1 MQKLPIRSTIITFS
15 LQECNNPR
23 VLTFHDNIL
32 HSLTKEVQLK
42 IRRATQDI
50 IMQIPNFYPLWT
62 FYKWKRT
69 LICFLLCMACISVS
83 SKTIGPDI
91 VARARLLRDL
101 PLSRTLQ
108 SQSRVD
114 QRQEGHVTS
123 IYVSISPR
131 SLDLDVKEGVF
142 SMNGWLS
149 LRYIG

>member
-1 MQKLPIRSTIITFS
+1 MP
-15 LQECNNPR
+15 
-23 VLTFHDNIL
+23 FHDNIL
-32 HSLTKEVQLK
+32 HTRQKEVQLK
-42 IRRATQDI
+42 IKRATQDI
-50 IMQIPNFYPLWT
+50 IMQIPSSHPSRIFH
-62 FYKWKRT
+62 KWMRT
-69 LICFLLCMACISVS
+69 LICLILCMACISVS

>member
-1 MQKLPIRSTIITFS
+1 MP
-15 LQECNNPR
+15 
-23 VLTFHDNIL
+23 FHDNIL
-32 HSLTKEVQLK
+32 HTRQKEVQLK
-42 IRRATQDI
+42 IKRATQDI

-62 FYKWKRT
+62 FYTWKLT

-149 LRYIG
+149 LRYI

>member
-1 MQKLPIRSTIITFS
+1 MQ
-15 LQECNNPR
+15 
-23 VLTFHDNIL
+23 V
-32 HSLTKEVQLK
+32 
-42 IRRATQDI
+42 
-50 IMQIPNFYPLWT
+50 PNFHPSWI
-62 FYKWKRT
+62 FHKWKRP
-69 LICFLLCMACISVS
+69 LICFIICMAFISVT

-149 LRYIG
+149 LRYIE

>member
-1 MQKLPIRSTIITFS
+1 MQ
-15 LQECNNPR
+15 
-23 VLTFHDNIL
+23 
-32 HSLTKEVQLK
+32 
-42 IRRATQDI
+42 
-50 IMQIPNFYPLWT
+50 MPNSYPSWM

-69 LICFLLCMACISVS
+69 LICFIICMACINVS

>member
-1 MQKLPIRSTIITFS
+1 MQISNSYPSW
-15 LQECNNPR
+15 
-23 VLTFHDNIL
+23 TFH
-32 HSLTKEVQLK
+32 
-42 IRRATQDI
+42 
-50 IMQIPNFYPLWT
+50 
-62 FYKWKRT
+62 KWKRT
-69 LICFLLCMACISVS
+69 LICVMLCMACISVS